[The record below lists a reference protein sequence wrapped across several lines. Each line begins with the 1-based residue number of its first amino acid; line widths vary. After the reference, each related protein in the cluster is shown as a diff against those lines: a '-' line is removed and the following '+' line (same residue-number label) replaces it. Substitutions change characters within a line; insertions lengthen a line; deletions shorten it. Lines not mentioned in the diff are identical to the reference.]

1 MNKRFLLKATA
12 ALAAA
17 ASFGL
22 AQAQSTPIKF
32 QLDWRFE
39 GPAAF
44 FLQPAAKG
52 YFKDAKLDV
61 TVDSGNGSGG
71 AVTRVA
77 SGTYDLGFADLA
89 AQAVHRGANGGGV
102 VGEVVVDRD
111 GFCARAHAA
120 AHLHAP
126 AHILER

>member
-1 MNKRFLLKATA
+1 MNKRFFLKATA
-12 ALAAA
+12 ALTAA

-22 AQAQSTPIKF
+22 AQAQTTPIKF

-39 GPAAF
+39 GPSAF
-44 FLQPAAKG
+44 FLLPAAKG

-77 SGTYDLGFADLA
+77 SGTYDLSSSTRNALSD
-89 AQAVHRGANGGGV
+89 
-102 VGEVVVDRD
+102 
-111 GFCARAHAA
+111 
-120 AHLHAP
+120 
-126 AHILER
+126 